1 VELLAAL
8 LIGLLLGV
16 GTYLLLE
23 RNMIRIVLGTM
34 LITYATNFM
43 LLTSGRLKTGRAP
56 LLGGSEVQAA
66 TEGVGGVVV
75 EGISYVDPVPQ
86 ALILTSIV
94 IGLATTAFAFVLAF
108 RTVQEYGTDDLLELR
123 GVEHD

>member
-1 VELLAAL
+1 MELLAAL

>member
-1 VELLAAL
+1 MELLAAL
-8 LIGLLLGV
+8 VIGLLLGV

-34 LITYATNFM
+34 LINYATNFM

-56 LLGGSEVQAA
+56 FLGGSEVQVAA
-66 TEGVGGVVV
+66 EGSGGIIVD
-75 EGISYVDPVPQ
+75 GISYVDPVPQ

-94 IGLATTAFAFVLAF
+94 IGLATTAFALVLSY
-108 RTVQEYGTDDLLELR
+108 RTVQECDTDDLLLLR
-123 GVEHD
+123 GVEHE

>member
-1 VELLAAL
+1 MELLAAL

-34 LITYATNFM
+34 LITYGTNLM

-56 LLGGSEVQAA
+56 LLSGSDIQTAAEGG
-66 TEGVGGVVV
+66 GGIVVD
-75 EGISYVDPVPQ
+75 GISYVDPVPQ
-86 ALILTSIV
+86 ALILTAIV
-94 IGLATTAFAFVLAF
+94 IGLATTAFSFVLAY

-123 GVEHD
+123 GVEHE